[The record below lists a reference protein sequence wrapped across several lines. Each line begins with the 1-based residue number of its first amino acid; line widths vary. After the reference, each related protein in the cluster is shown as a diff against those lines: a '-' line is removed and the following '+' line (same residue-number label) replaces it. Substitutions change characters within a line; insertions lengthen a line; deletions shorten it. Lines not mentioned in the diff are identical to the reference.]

1 MGHMTDLPHDLP
13 PEPCANCGRIFTPF
27 EYAPELGTVR
37 GRHICCPGCLDELW
51 DREFRELKEGKQR
64 TCFVCGHPIP
74 GRKFRRYCS
83 AECACKAVLA
93 RKKEYY
99 RMKKKEG

>member
-37 GRHICCPGCLDELW
+37 GRH
-51 DREFRELKEGKQR
+51 KGKQR

-83 AECACKAVLA
+83 AECARKAVLA

-99 RMKKKEG
+99 RRKKKEG